1 MGFSSWSPLSWITGS
16 RCLVFSSCSLRA
28 LEHRFNSCGPWIAAL
43 RRVGSPWV
51 RDRTHVPCIGRQIL
65 IQCVTWEIQEP
76 LCLTLLPFS
85 MLTLVRQSVMGGLL
99 MASFK
104 NATWGSYPLPL
115 CFWYSVK
122 CNREQRHSIVL
133 ATVTWTALLFLF
145 EPGIHLELLSS
156 GCFFVTHVCSSLHWR
171 FIDLDIISVLGVQH
185 DELISLCIVNW

>member
-1 MGFSSWSPLSWITGS
+1 MDSCFAACGISLSQGPNPCPLHWQADSYPVHHLG
-16 RCLVFSSCSLRA
+16 
-28 LEHRFNSCGPWIAAL
+28 NP
-43 RRVGSPWV
+43 
-51 RDRTHVPCIGRQIL
+51 RT
-65 IQCVTWEIQEP
+65 P
-76 LCLTLLPFS
+76 LLTLLPFS
-85 MLTLVRQSVMGGLL
+85 VLTLVRQSVMGGLL

-171 FIDLDIISVLGVQH
+171 FIDLDIISVLGIQH